1 MNGAGGP
8 QRAEY
13 SGFPFNVNGLTRPW
27 PARAALSNPA
37 AEGAPAAF
45 RPTLGAMRVVGLMS
59 GTSADG
65 IDAALVEWPD
75 GAEAVPFELLAY
87 RETPHP
93 AALQAAIHRLAALD
107 VPAEAVL
114 AEQVR
119 LDAVLG
125 DAFATAARGLLDEA
139 GIPLESVDAIASH
152 GQTIAHHPEHG
163 GTLQIGCPD
172 RIADALERPVVA
184 DFRRR
189 DMANGGEGAPLAPF
203 FHHAVFA
210 DPDEPRG
217 VLNLGGIA
225 NLTWLP
231 AGAAPDD
238 VIAYDIGP
246 ANSLTD
252 GVVSLATDGA
262 ERFDRD
268 GERAA
273 RGSVRRDW
281 LDEMLADPYLH
292 RSPPKSTGREHYGAA
307 AAAAWWDRAAREDVP
322 LEDLLATLVAGSV
335 EPIASAWRAR
345 AGGVE
350 GGRLLVG
357 GGGARNAFVMAELDR
372 LLPDVRVEPM
382 DALGVPSDAAEA
394 MAFSLMGRNTLL
406 GIPNQLARVTGVD
419 RARVLGVIHGREW
432 LR

>member
-1 MNGAGGP
+1 
-8 QRAEY
+8 
-13 SGFPFNVNGLTRPW
+13 
-27 PARAALSNPA
+27 
-37 AEGAPAAF
+37 
-45 RPTLGAMRVVGLMS
+45 MRVVGLMS

-65 IDAALVEWPD
+65 IDAALVEWPE
-75 GAEAVPFELLAY
+75 GAEAVPFALLAY

-93 AALQAAIHRLAALD
+93 AELQAAIHRLAALEL
-107 VPAEAVL
+107 PAEEVL

-119 LDAVLG
+119 LDALLG
-125 DAFATAARGLLDEA
+125 DAFATATLELLDEA
-139 GIPLESVDAIASH
+139 GVRLDSVDAVASH

-172 RIADALERPVVA
+172 RIADRLERPVVA

-203 FHHAVFA
+203 FHHAVFS
-210 DPDEPRG
+210 DPTEPRG

-231 AGAAPDD
+231 AGGSPDD

-246 ANSLTD
+246 ANSLVD
-252 GVVSLATDGA
+252 GVITLATDGA
-262 ERFDRD
+262 ERFDRE
-268 GERAA
+268 GTRAA
-273 RGSVRRDW
+273 RGTVHRDW

-307 AAAAWWDRAAREDVP
+307 EAASWWARAEREGVP
-322 LEDLLATLVAGSV
+322 LEDVLATLVAGSV
-335 EPIASAWRAR
+335 EPIAGAWRAR
-345 AGGVE
+345 AGPGAADE
-350 GGRLLVG
+350 GRLLVG
-357 GGGARNAFVMAELDR
+357 GGGARNAFVMAELER
-372 LLPDVRVEPM
+372 VLPGVSVEPM
-382 DALGVPSDAAEA
+382 DALGVPSEAAEA
-394 MAFSLMGRNTLL
+394 MAFSLMGRNAIL
-406 GIPNQLARVTGVD
+406 GIPNQLPRVTGVE